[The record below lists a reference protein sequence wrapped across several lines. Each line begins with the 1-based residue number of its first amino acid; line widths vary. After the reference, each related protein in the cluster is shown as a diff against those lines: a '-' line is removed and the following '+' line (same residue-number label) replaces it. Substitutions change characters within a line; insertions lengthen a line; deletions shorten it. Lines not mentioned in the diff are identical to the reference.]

1 MRRRGARIRMQ
12 VKAMRQR
19 KNPPL
24 LMVIRSETG
33 KFDQIV
39 FVRPDHLDEMKAQY
53 GDRLIDFLGEEA

>member
-1 MRRRGARIRMQ
+1 MQ

-33 KFDQIV
+33 KFDQLV